1 MGVPLDV
8 EVDRVDATKA
18 LFCMTD
24 VNIVITGK
32 VPRIQSIGT
41 KSRIP
46 VLRYR
51 KSIVLLYLSFSR
63 ILYGIR
69 LISNGRQIYG
79 LPMDSLC
86 LVSIRAKPQAGRP
99 PQCYQKRLLCR
110 KLRRNF
116 ESRHLLLNQERWAQV
131 KD

>member
-24 VNIVITGK
+24 ANIVITGK

-63 ILYGIR
+63 ILLRYSAYLKWTANLRLAYGQFVPC
-69 LISNGRQIYG
+69 LNSGQTASG
-79 LPMDSLC
+79 STSSVLPKAP
-86 LVSIRAKPQAGRP
+86 LVPKIA
-99 PQCYQKRLLCR
+99 
-110 KLRRNF
+110 
-116 ESRHLLLNQERWAQV
+116 
-131 KD
+131 